1 MQRIELNG
9 SKVYVLPVIKGLV
22 SEGEKVRAAILETR
36 PEAVGVSISREELE
50 GLRSYQGEEIGL
62 SALEEAYRA
71 GLEEFGEVQ
80 LPPPCYLEA
89 LRACEEFGIP
99 LIPLDMNEELFSE
112 RYCELV
118 GGLELVKESFFSHR
132 VARKRFIMDSAEEF
146 VLDYDRKVNGGRG
159 ISTLNTEREGHMAEV
174 AQAFTNNYKIIMIV
188 IELERYAGLLQK
200 VEDWE
205 RDSGKS

>member
-62 SALEEAYRA
+62 SALEEAYWA

-89 LRACEEFGIP
+89 LRTCEELGIP

-118 GGLELVKESFFSHR
+118 GGLELVKESFFSR
-132 VARKRFIMDSAEEF
+132 RIARKRFDMASAEAF

-159 ISTLNTEREGHMAEV
+159 IAALNAEREGHIADV
-174 AQAFTNNYKIIMIV
+174 AKGLAAGRSHLLLL
-188 IELERYAGLLQK
+188 IELERCGGAVRGMALDASDL
-200 VEDWE
+200 
-205 RDSGKS
+205 

>member
-118 GGLELVKESFFSHR
+118 GGLELVKESFFSR
-132 VARKRFIMDSAEEF
+132 RIARKRFDMASAEAF

-159 ISTLNTEREGHMAEV
+159 ISALNLERERHMAE
-174 AQAFTNNYKIIMIV
+174 TTSTMLHTRKKLLIL
-188 IELERYAGLLQK
+188 IEIERSLGYIEK
-200 VEDWE
+200 MENF
-205 RDSGKS
+205 

>member
-132 VARKRFIMDSAEEF
+132 IARKRFDMASAEAF

-159 ISTLNTEREGHMAEV
+159 ISALNLERERHMAE
-174 AQAFTNNYKIIMIV
+174 TTSTMLHTRKKLLIL
-188 IELERYAGLLQK
+188 IEIERSLGYIEK
-200 VEDWE
+200 MENF
-205 RDSGKS
+205 